1 MDLVVAQ
8 AAHGNGRHPTKLAAT
23 KDADGAAGQCMGRFM
38 AQCQLCL
45 GLCIAVGIKLLG
57 ELDIVEREHHGGPKG
72 HVLDRASSA
81 NGKSVDQNLAA
92 TMRKGMVGW

>member
-38 AQCQLCL
+38 AQCRLCL
-45 GLCIAVGIKLLG
+45 GLRITVGIKLLG
-57 ELDIVEREHHGGPKG
+57 ELDIAEREHHGSPKG
-72 HVLDRASSA
+72 HVDHASSA